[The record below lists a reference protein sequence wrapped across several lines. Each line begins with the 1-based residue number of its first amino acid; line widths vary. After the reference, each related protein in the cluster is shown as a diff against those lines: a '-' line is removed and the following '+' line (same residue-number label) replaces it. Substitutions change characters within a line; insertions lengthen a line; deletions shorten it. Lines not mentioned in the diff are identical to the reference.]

1 MKLNTTRLIFLVA
14 IAIILPL
21 LSGCFTIIEV
31 DQPTS
36 AKTGE
41 TISVYLQV
49 RTEDQESNPHY
60 GIVGMLIPNDWTVKS
75 VKYSGDIGPDEC
87 SFLHPDSIDGD
98 PGGQVDY
105 WAKTLETQLPSGADL
120 QWIVYQAN
128 TPFNYQAGDTAYVDV
143 EIELTVGSTLGKY
156 EIGYFVTNAALDF
169 TEPEYYS
176 FRLENP
182 ITVTQGTSVQNSASP
197 EASLKDYKLSQNYP
211 NPFNPMTTIVYDLPT
226 AGMTT
231 LKLYNLLGEEVTTL
245 VSEHKEAGSYQL
257 QFDASKLKTGVY
269 YYTIKSGDFEATKK
283 LVLVK

>member
-1 MKLNTTRLIFLVA
+1 MKLNVTKLLFVIVA
-14 IAIILPL
+14 AIILPL
-21 LSGCFTIIEV
+21 LSACFTILEV
-31 DQPTS
+31 DQPTT

-49 RTEDQESNPHY
+49 RTEDQEANPHY
-60 GIVGMLIPNDWTVKS
+60 GIVGLLIPNDWTVKS

-87 SFLHPDSIDGD
+87 SFLHPDSADGD

-105 WAKTLETQLPSGADL
+105 WTKELETRLSSGADM
-120 QWIVYQAN
+120 QWVVYQAN
-128 TPFNYQAGDTAYVDV
+128 TPYNYQAGDTAYVDV
-143 EIELTVGSTLGKY
+143 QIELTVGATLGKY

-182 ITVTQGTSVQNSASP
+182 ITVIQGTGVKSSSADMP
-197 EASLKDYKLSQNYP
+197 ANDYQLAQNYP
-211 NPFNPMTTIVYDLPT
+211 NPFNPVTTIQYDLPK

-231 LKLYNLLGEEVTTL
+231 LKLYNLLGEEVAVL
-245 VSEHKEAGSYQL
+245 LNEYKVAGSYQL
-257 QFDASKLKTGVY
+257 QFDASKLESGVY
-269 YYTIKSGDFEATKK
+269 YYKIKSGDFEASKK

>member
-1 MKLNTTRLIFLVA
+1 MKLNTTKLIFVIA

-21 LSGCFTIIEV
+21 LSGCFTILEV

-49 RTEDQESNPHY
+49 RTEDQEANPHH
-60 GIVGMLIPNDWTVKS
+60 GIIGMLLPNDWTVKS

-87 SFLHPDSIDGD
+87 SFLHPDSADGD

-105 WAKTLETQLPSGADL
+105 WTKELETRLSSGADMV
-120 QWIVYQAN
+120 WVVYQAN
-128 TPFNYQAGDTAYVDV
+128 TPYNYQAGDTAYVDV
-143 EIELTVGSTLGKY
+143 QIELNVGATLGKY
-156 EIGYFVTNAALDF
+156 EIGYFVSNAALDF

-182 ITVTQGTSVQNSASP
+182 ITVTQGTGVEKSSSSETLV
-197 EASLKDYKLSQNYP
+197 KDYKLSQNYP
-211 NPFNPMTTIVYDLPT
+211 NPFNPMTTIVYDLPA

-231 LKLYNLLGEEVTTL
+231 LKLYNVLGEEVITL
-245 VSEHKEAGSYQL
+245 VNEHKAAGSYQH
-257 QFDASKLKTGVY
+257 QFDASKLESGVY
-269 YYTIKSGDFEATKK
+269 YYTIKSGDFEATRK